1 MMFSVLP
8 LIALM
13 AMPGFAKDLANP
25 LKIII
30 ATDWDD
36 GWVADTLIH
45 SIAQSHDKV
54 KIDFPGETPAQRDLL
69 ELKTFELNHIDD
81 SFCFRMER
89 GSRWSV
95 GDYMNVSRA
104 PSFIGCIG

>member
-1 MMFSVLP
+1 MKFSLLP

-13 AMPGFAKDLANP
+13 AIPGFAKDLANP
-25 LKIII
+25 LNVII
-30 ATDWDD
+30 ATDWDH

-69 ELKTFELNHIDD
+69 ELKTFELDHIDD
-81 SFCFRMER
+81 SFHFRMER

-104 PSFIGCIG
+104 PSIIGCID